1 MRVTN
6 QSEVACYNGAV
17 SDPITVVLVDD
28 DEDLRGVIK
37 GLIAAA
43 DDIELVGDV
52 GQGVE
57 GIEETI
63 YAEPDVIVLDYM
75 MPGMSGDIVA
85 AAVKENSP
93 ETKILVFTAVL
104 EGAPEWAD
112 AFLTKLQIGDLVD
125 QIRALATDS

>member
-1 MRVTN
+1 
-6 QSEVACYNGAV
+6 V
-17 SDPITVVLVDD
+17 SDPIAVVLVDD
-28 DEDLRGVIK
+28 DDDLRGVIR
-37 GLIAAA
+37 GMIAAA

-93 ETKILVFTAVL
+93 RTKILVFTAVL
-104 EGAPEWAD
+104 EAAPEWAD
-112 AFLTKLQIGDLVD
+112 AFLTKLQIGDLID
-125 QIRALATDS
+125 QIRSLAADSDTGRESAPVPEP

>member
-1 MRVTN
+1 M
-6 QSEVACYNGAV
+6 

-28 DEDLRGVIK
+28 DDDLRGVIK
-37 GLIAAA
+37 GLIDAA
-43 DDIELVGDV
+43 DEIELVGDV

-57 GIEETI
+57 GIEQTI

-93 ETKILVFTAVL
+93 STKILVFTAVL
-104 EGAPEWAD
+104 EAAPEWAD
-112 AFLTKLQIGDLVD
+112 AFLTKLQIGDLID
-125 QIRALATDS
+125 QIRSLAATSGRGKESTHVPEP